1 MSIIIH
7 DFTKED
13 WETIRPYYSLGPY
26 LGGSEVS
33 SIDGTNSFTSG
44 YTLIMRKRGLEEF
57 PDLSGKLNVQR
68 GHSLEPIALN
78 EVADTLNTNI
88 FKPNCMLLSD
98 DYPWAIADLDGVTDE
113 GWVIEV
119 KTTSSY
125 SKIEQ
130 AKAGE
135 IPPDYM
141 SQGDHYLA
149 FTQFEGCPNP
159 GQPFQGVIYA
169 IFHHIHQPLILL
181 QVTREERLDNI
192 RELML
197 KEAAFIELFKSDR
210 MPETDGHASTSKSL
224 KAHYSTGR
232 KTALASDVDLDN
244 RNIYTETR
252 KEIKRLEQIQRKAG
266 NSLRASM
273 GDEIQSIKGICS
285 LDKRNVLRIN

>member
-1 MSIIIH
+1 MSIILH

-13 WETIRPYYSLGPY
+13 WDTIRPRYSLGPY
-26 LGGSEVS
+26 LGGSEIS

-44 YTLIMRKRGLEEF
+44 YTLMRRKRGLEEF
-57 PDLSGKLNVQR
+57 PDLSDKLNVKR
-68 GHSLEPIALN
+68 GHSLEPVALN
-78 EVADTLNTNI
+78 EVYEMTGNNI
-88 FKPNCMLLSD
+88 FKPNCMLLNEE
-98 DYPWAIADLDGVTDE
+98 YPWAIADLDGVADN
-113 GWVIEV
+113 GYIVEV

-141 SQGDHYLA
+141 SQGDHYLS
-149 FTQFEGCPNP
+149 FTQFKGCPNP
-159 GQPFQGVIYA
+159 GQPFGGVVYA

-181 QVTREERLDNI
+181 EVSREERLDNT

-197 KEAAFIELFKSDR
+197 KEAAFIELFKSEQ
-210 MPETDGHASTSKSL
+210 MPEPDGHASTSKSL
-224 KAHYSTGR
+224 KAQYSTGR
-232 KTALASDVDLDN
+232 KTAVASDVDIDN

-273 GDEIQSIKGICS
+273 GDEVQSIKGICS

>member
-1 MSIIIH
+1 MSTILH
-7 DFTKED
+7 DFTKEN
-13 WETIRPYYSLGPY
+13 WEKVRPFYSQGPHI
-26 LGGSEVS
+26 GGSEVS

-44 YTLIMRKRGLEEF
+44 YTLMRRKRGLEEF
-57 PDLSGKLNVQR
+57 PDISEQLNVQR
-68 GHSLEPIALN
+68 GHSLEPVVLN
-78 EVADTLNTNI
+78 ELAGALKQKI
-88 FKPNCMLLSD
+88 FKPQCMLLND
-98 DYPWAIADLDGVTDE
+98 IYPWAIADLDGVTEDE
-113 GWVIEV
+113 WIVEV

-159 GQPFQGVIYA
+159 GQPFEGVIYA

-192 RELML
+192 KQLML
-197 KEAAFIELFKSDR
+197 KEAAFIELFNSDQ
-210 MPETDGHASTSKSL
+210 MPEPDGHPSTSKSL
-224 KAHYSTGR
+224 KAQYKTGR
-232 KTALASDVDLDN
+232 KTALASDLDIDN
-244 RNIYTETR
+244 RNIYNDAL
-252 KEIKRLEQIQRKAG
+252 KEIKRLEQIKRKAG

-273 GDEIQSIKGICS
+273 GDEIQSIKGVCS